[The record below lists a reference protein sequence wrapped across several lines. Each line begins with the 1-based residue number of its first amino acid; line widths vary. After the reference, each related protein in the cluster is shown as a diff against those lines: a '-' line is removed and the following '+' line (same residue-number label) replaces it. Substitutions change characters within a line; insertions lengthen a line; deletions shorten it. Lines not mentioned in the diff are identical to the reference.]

1 MANDNLSGMILWIL
15 LLEYLKSKNTKFT
28 YRFLIVRETIGT
40 IAYLSQNQSSMSN
53 VLGGFVLTCVA
64 GPGDISYKST
74 FLENHQIDKIV
85 TNTLNDL
92 EIKFQ
97 KSSFVPRGSD
107 ERQFSSP
114 GFRIPIGLLCKD
126 KFHEYENYHTSLDN
140 LEFICESSLLLIF
153 SLYVKIIDAL
163 EQTSDL
169 LFTHDE
175 VKKISTTTNFPIF
188 TSLNPNCEPMLSK
201 RNLYPTI
208 GGSLKQI
215 KSQEELVNNDKINLD
230 LLLNILFYSDGNT
243 SIEHIAFKSGL
254 SENEIFMYS
263 KHLVKLKLLKEN
275 D

>member
-15 LLEYLKSKNTKFT
+15 LLQYLKSKNTKFS
-28 YRFLIVRETIGT
+28 YRFLIMPETIGT
-40 IAYLSQNQSSMSN
+40 ISYLSKNQYTMSN
-53 VLGGFVLTCVA
+53 VIGGFVLTCVG
-64 GPGDISYKST
+64 GPGELSYKST
-74 FLENHQIDKIV
+74 FLETHLIDKIV
-85 TNTLNDL
+85 TNTLSNL
-92 EIKFQ
+92 GIKF
-97 KSSFVPRGSD
+97 KKFPFVPRGSD

-140 LEFICESSLLLIF
+140 LEFISESSLLLVF

-163 EQTSDL
+163 EQTTDL
-169 LFTHDE
+169 MFNTKNFKTMSE
-175 VKKISTTTNFPIF
+175 KTNFPIF
-188 TSLNPNCEPMLSK
+188 KSLNPNCEPMLSK

-215 KSQEELVNNDKINLD
+215 KSEEELVSNNKENLD

-243 SIEHIAFKSGL
+243 PIEHIAIKSGL
-254 SENEIFMYS
+254 SENEILMYS
-263 KHLVKLKLLKEN
+263 KYLVKLKLLKEN